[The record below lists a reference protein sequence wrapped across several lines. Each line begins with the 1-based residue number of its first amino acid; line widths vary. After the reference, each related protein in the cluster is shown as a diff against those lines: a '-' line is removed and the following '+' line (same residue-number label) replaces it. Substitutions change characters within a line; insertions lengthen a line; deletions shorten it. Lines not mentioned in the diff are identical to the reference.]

1 VLGMKTLILIVA
13 VTITAAAVPFG
24 VIFGQ
29 TKPDREPA
37 DIPSELLAALQKDL
51 NEDKDA
57 KACLEEPDNPPLE
70 GQVAASWIDLDLN
83 SPHCF

>member
-24 VIFGQ
+24 VMFGH

-51 NEDKDA
+51 NEDKDVKGMFRGA
-57 KACLEEPDNPPLE
+57 RQSAVGRTGCCF
-70 GQVAASWIDLDLN
+70 VA
-83 SPHCF
+83 